1 MDSSW
6 TNSRETDV
14 REPRSLDPFQSRDVV
29 PSAAYSRCTPSG
41 PTFEINV
48 PRRLSGGPIM
58 ELVPSFEAVDH
69 SQLTSEEL
77 SVITQNS
84 KQVALDRPTTW
95 TYGNRYAA
103 HVILDYL
110 CLGPTSS
117 IRDLESLKGQGI
129 TMMIVVRHSRM
140 AGTIRSVDQAS
151 QELGIPAEYVR
162 IGGFPDLIRELPT
175 IIGLINRHMLSY
187 NSQFMGRANQEQQHT
202 VMERRPRCGKV
213 LVTCDSGNYHSATIV
228 AAYVMSVFGQSA
240 ASATQFLTL
249 QRLSCV
255 FDEDA
260 KQMLQSWED
269 VVRARSMTAQHVQ
282 SETQSQ
288 LLLGDANAG
297 ARIVDQPTA
306 SISRRKRGFE
316 DMRDQ
321 DMSGEGDTGDTD
333 EDRFTNRDAFAPFM
347 DVSQIVCGK

>member
-6 TNSRETDV
+6 TDSRDRDV
-14 REPRSLDPFQSRDVV
+14 QEPQSFQSRDVI
-29 PSAAYSRCTPSG
+29 PSAAYSRWTPSG

-48 PRRLSGGPIM
+48 PRTSSVGPVM

-77 SVITQNS
+77 QVITQNS
-84 KQVALDRPTTW
+84 KQVALDRPSTW
-95 TYGNRYAA
+95 TYDSRYAA
-103 HVILDYL
+103 HAILDYL
-110 CLGPTSS
+110 YLGPTSS
-117 IRDLESLKGQGI
+117 IRDLESLTCQGI
-129 TMMIVVRHSRM
+129 TMMVVVRHSRM
-140 AGTIRSVDQAS
+140 AGTIRSVDRAS
-151 QELGIPAEYVR
+151 QELGIPVEYLR

-187 NSQFMGRANQEQQHT
+187 NSQFMGRADQDQHM
-202 VMERRPRCGKV
+202 VMDRRPRCGKV
-213 LVTCDSGNYHSATIV
+213 LITCDSGNYHSATIA
-228 AAYVMSVFGQSA
+228 AAYLMSVFGQTA

-269 VVRARSMTAQHVQ
+269 VVRARSMTAHHVQ
-282 SETQSQ
+282 SETQNQ
-288 LLLGDANAG
+288 PLLGDANAG
-297 ARIVDQPTA
+297 APIVDQPTA

-321 DMSGEGDTGDTD
+321 DMSGDGETGDTD
-333 EDRFTNRDAFAPFM
+333 GDRFANREAFAPFK
-347 DVSQIVCGK
+347 DVSDILRGK